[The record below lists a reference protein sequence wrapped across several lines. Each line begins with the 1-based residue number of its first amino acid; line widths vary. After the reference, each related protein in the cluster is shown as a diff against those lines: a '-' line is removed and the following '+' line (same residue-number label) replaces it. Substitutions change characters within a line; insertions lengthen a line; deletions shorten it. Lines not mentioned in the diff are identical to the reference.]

1 MRKTEDEIL
10 RAMEECRDMECKSD
24 NSSCP
29 YQGEDQCVDKAHD
42 DAIALI
48 RELQDRNRAQRA
60 ELLANGKEP
69 RFPDIVKKF
78 QEYEAEQAAKEAQGK
93 LRSLMGNVRR
103 VRAILPR
110 KERLAQLAEEC
121 AELGQAALKYRRV
134 LDGTN
139 PTPVGETEA
148 IGNLYEEA
156 GDVIGCLLALS
167 LTDVDARIGDYVDP
181 AKFERWVRRLEAR
194 GDA

>member
-10 RAMEECRDMECKSD
+10 RAMEECRDMECKGD

-60 ELLANGKEP
+60 ELLANGKELS
-69 RFPDIVKKF
+69 FPDIVKKF

-93 LRSLMGNVRR
+93 PRSLMGNVRR
-103 VRAILPR
+103 VRALLS
-110 KERLAQLAEEC
+110 KEERLAQLAKEC
-121 AELGQAALKYRRV
+121 AELRQAALKYRRA
-134 LDGTN
+134 LTADN
-139 PTPVGETEA
+139 PTLVSQMEA
-148 IGNLYEEA
+148 FVNLREEA
-156 GDVIGCLLALS
+156 GDVIGCLLVLNLVA
-167 LTDVDARIGDYVDP
+167 VDTRPKDIVDP
-181 AKFERWVRRLEAR
+181 AKFARWVERLEAR
-194 GDA
+194 DDV